1 MQPSSA
7 ASGDIPSTSTALS
20 PPIKKGSLSNPLKQ
34 LALPYQKRYAGHPRK
49 NGKGYF
55 LEYNKSPKI
64 VSKKSL
70 IEKQKS
76 KNQNFQQFLLSVIVI
91 SFSISVPV
99 MDNWISKGTFYNWFW
114 KENCRGRINVIQADV
129 SNAVTEDVVEKELE
143 CFQSLFTPD
152 DWAAVLQTSKFLFH
166 FICILSS
173 YWHFILVDV
182 KKNRRSQKY
191 FRVRN
196 AMRIF

>member
-7 ASGDIPSTSTALS
+7 ASGDVPSTSTALS
-20 PPIKKGSLSNPLKQ
+20 PPIKQISLSNPLKQ

-99 MDNWISKGTFYNWFW
+99 MDNWISKGTFYN
-114 KENCRGRINVIQADV
+114 
-129 SNAVTEDVVEKELE
+129 
-143 CFQSLFTPD
+143 
-152 DWAAVLQTSKFLFH
+152 
-166 FICILSS
+166 
-173 YWHFILVDV
+173 
-182 KKNRRSQKY
+182 
-191 FRVRN
+191 
-196 AMRIF
+196 